1 MPDSLTISGTPP
13 TTAPMKKYKVGMGKR
28 SISASSGLANSAIPT
43 SAPTTNT
50 PRNKR
55 LSFLCFKNELI
66 EAISS

>member
-1 MPDSLTISGTPP
+1 
-13 TTAPMKKYKVGMGKR
+13 MKKYKVGMGKR